1 MLARLLKRSAAY
13 QSGLVQFPNGY
24 VNSLGMIGRYPLD
37 STAGVYVT
45 EENSLGIPALWRGIS
60 MISDAIGGL
69 PLHAYRDTE
78 MVTPTPPI
86 LSRPNPPETRVETIS
101 GMVVSLIVYGNYFA
115 VLGEPGY
122 NGYPDMFHP
131 VNPARVKANYKDG
144 QLTYMI
150 DDRSYSRQE
159 IMHIKNFALPGEI
172 FGRGIIS
179 SQRTGLGIQ
188 IAMQNYAANYFNGGT
203 VPSVKIKSDNPDLTQ
218 EEADALK
225 LAWLR
230 QYGSGSREPVVFNA
244 STDAEVMND
253 NAQESQ
259 LIEQRTFG
267 IIEAANMLGIPSS
280 YLGATNSSRTYA
292 NVEQENLQFV
302 RWTLQPL
309 ISRIEQSLSDYIPR
323 GQIARF
329 NIDGLLRS
337 DTLTRYQAHQIAL
350 QNGFMTIDEVRAH
363 EYRDPLNNVED
374 QPEIYQTGVTESDV

>member
-1 MLARLLKRSAAY
+1 MLFRS
-13 QSGLVQFPNGY
+13 
-24 VNSLGMIGRYPLD
+24 
-37 STAGVYVT
+37 
-45 EENSLGIPALWRGIS
+45 
-60 MISDAIGGL
+60 
-69 PLHAYRDTE
+69 
-78 MVTPTPPI
+78 
-86 LSRPNPPETRVETIS
+86 
-101 GMVVSLIVYGNYFA
+101 
-115 VLGEPGY
+115 
-122 NGYPDMFHP
+122 
-131 VNPARVKANYKDG
+131 
-144 QLTYMI
+144 
-150 DDRSYSRQE
+150 
-159 IMHIKNFALPGEI
+159 
-172 FGRGIIS
+172 
-179 SQRTGLGIQ
+179 
-188 IAMQNYAANYFNGGT
+188 
-203 VPSVKIKSDNPDLTQ
+203 
-218 EEADALK
+218 
-225 LAWLR
+225 
-230 QYGSGSREPVVFNA
+230 
-244 STDAEVMND
+244 

-374 QPEIYQTGVTESDV
+374 QPEIYQTGVAESDV